1 MYQCHVASVDNLFG
15 CQGHVLVRRMYG
27 LLGSCRS
34 AVETDAKH
42 TALPRPSY
50 ADTPSLAKES
60 LLPVSEICETILHD
74 LKESVAFTLSSKLD
88 CANFLG
94 VVRAILLNP
103 TNAIVGLPTKLSKMK
118 KRTPANHITL
128 DSADSSIP
136 GLLQVVHSMV
146 AVEIVHLEECRNI
159 FYLPGGWP

>member
-1 MYQCHVASVDNLFG
+1 MVHVAP
-15 CQGHVLVRRMYG
+15 R
-27 LLGSCRS
+27 
-34 AVETDAKH
+34 VETDAKY
-42 TALPRPSY
+42 TVLPRPSY

-159 FYLPGGWP
+159 FYLPWWLAIASDRAASLKSSRIGIFPCSFPS